1 MNEYVESET
10 RVTGGN
16 HERTL
21 RNLLRETGG
30 LLTEFLDTRIQ
41 MAKSELRE
49 TMGAMKTAIPL
60 AVGAA
65 ALIVTGLLLLTLALV
80 SLAAS
85 AFAGSTYAWFYG
97 FLIVGV
103 CWLAFGAMIAYFVV
117 NQFRGRRRF
126 PQRTIE
132 VLKADKT
139 WLQNEARGNV

>member
-1 MNEYVESET
+1 MNEHVESQ
-10 RVTGGN
+10 TGVSSGN

-21 RNLLRETGG
+21 TNLLREIGSQ
-30 LLTEFLDTRIQ
+30 LSEFLDTRVQ

-49 TMGAMKTAIPL
+49 TLGLVKTAIPL